1 MWRVVGS
8 DRTRLRWRRYGG
20 RVRAR
25 CTNAR
30 GVERDLGSDGRFLAK
45 IVLLDDNEN
54 LKRERLSGFDGPETT
69 LGRAQV
75 A

>member
-1 MWRVVGS
+1 M
-8 DRTRLRWRRYGG
+8 
-20 RVRAR
+20 RAR